1 MKHVVPMLLT
11 LFLAVHPVFSQD
23 TFSIVAVDT
32 ITGEVGSAG
41 ASCVAG
47 SIILSDVHPGVG
59 VVHTQSFYL
68 SANQQYGRQLM
79 NQGFPPQQIVDS
91 LVANDAQNNPT
102 QRQYGVVDLVDNGR
116 SAAYTGVNCFDWKGQ
131 TLGQTYAIQGNILSG
146 PGVLDS
152 METRFLAT
160 SGDLAEKLMAA
171 LQGANFAGA
180 DVRCLGAGTSSIS
193 AFIRVAQTNDMP
205 GKFFLDL
212 NVNST
217 ATGVEPIDSLQML
230 FNNWRGPTGVLP
242 LATKPI
248 ETFVLE
254 QNYPNPFNPETTIRY
269 QLKRRSNIS
278 LKIFTLLGQEVATL
292 VAEQQPSG
300 SYSIKWDGTTY
311 EGTAAAGIYLYRLRV
326 GTEAVT
332 RQMVLAK

>member
-1 MKHVVPMLLT
+1 MKYIVSILLAS
-11 LFLAVHPVFSQD
+11 LFVSQPIFSQD

-68 SANQQYGRQLM
+68 SSNQQYGRQLM

-102 QRQYGVVDLVDNGR
+102 RRQYGVVDLIDNGR

-146 PGVLDS
+146 PEVLDS

-193 AFIRVAQTNDMP
+193 AFIRVAKPNDMP
-205 GKFFLDL
+205 GKFHLDL

-217 ATGVEPIDSLQML
+217 ATGVEPIDSLQVL
-230 FNNWRGPTGVLP
+230 FNSWRGPTGVEP
-242 LATKPI
+242 VATRQI
-248 ETFVLE
+248 ETFQLE

-269 QLKRRSNIS
+269 QLNRRSNIS
-278 LKIFTLLGQEVATL
+278 LKVFTLLGQEVATL
-292 VAEQQPSG
+292 VAEQQTVG
-300 SYSIKWDGTTY
+300 SYSVKWDGTTY
-311 EGTAAAGIYLYRLRV
+311 EGNAAAGVYLYRLRV

-332 RQMVLAK
+332 RQMILAK